1 VIPPRRRTHRWPF
14 PNKEASPYRAVQLAA
29 LRACIND
36 PNLAPDGFNDV
47 LRAVWSSFLYRTIPT
62 GEEFTEATEGL
73 YGLLRDAA
81 MPDSAAVREDV
92 VEETER
98 QHALLS
104 AKRGLDALCDE
115 ARAAGV
121 LLE

>member
-1 VIPPRRRTHRWPF
+1 MAPKRSRHRWPF
-14 PNKEASPYRAVQLAA
+14 PDQPTSPYRAVQLAC
-29 LRACIND
+29 LRACIYD
-36 PNLAPDGFNDV
+36 LRWAPSGFNDV
-47 LRAVWSSFLYRTIPT
+47 LRALWSSFLANRTIPT
-62 GEEFTEATEGL
+62 SEEFADATEGL
-73 YGLLRDAA
+73 YGLLREAA

-104 AKRGLDALCDE
+104 AKRRLDALCDE